1 MMRLVVHHAPNDDAH
16 AEVGV
21 VVDSLLV
28 PGWRLSPAYPSG
40 SYSNYR
46 GRGSDVKY
54 C

>member
-1 MMRLVVHHAPNDDAH
+1 MIRLVIQHAQNDNAH
-16 AEVGV
+16 TEVGV

-40 SYSNYR
+40 SYFDYR
-46 GRGSDVKY
+46 GQGFDVKY